1 MVVVSTV
8 IITTFIHICIASTG
22 HWSRLASFSAFQY
35 FIFSLISVFPQTN
48 VTEMDTSS
56 NLNNLLDIPSHILN
70 DAASLL
76 DSIYGISTKDV
87 SSVLASNSSTSA
99 AGSECRVQVTTN
111 PAVTGVTALHN
122 HGQATPP
129 PSADVQSENPF
140 SFRPSKFPPPYSVM
154 TVQPTVVHIANGEC
168 VPVPISPL
176 AQVMQL
182 TPADLPPLPPTP
194 PTSPHSSCPSSPE
207 GSPCTSNTT
216 FHSRSNSTS
225 SISSTASLPSSS
237 SFATNTP
244 KSKDSLRAGDDL
256 PQQDTPPKRRRNKEP
271 AKRIHECNHPGCN
284 KIYTK
289 SSHLKAHQR
298 SHTGEKPYACSWDGC
313 TWKFARSD
321 ELTRHFRKH
330 TGARPFKC
338 QSCDRTFARSDH
350 LTLHLKRHTSGKA

>member
-1 MVVVSTV
+1 
-8 IITTFIHICIASTG
+8 
-22 HWSRLASFSAFQY
+22 
-35 FIFSLISVFPQTN
+35 
-48 VTEMDTSS
+48 MDTSS
-56 NLNNLLDIPSHILN
+56 NLNTLLDIPSHILN

-76 DSIYGISTKDV
+76 DSVYGISTKDV
-87 SSVLASNSSTSA
+87 SSVLASNSTSSA
-99 AGSECRVQVTTN
+99 AGNECRVQVAN

-207 GSPCTSNTT
+207 GSTCTSNTT
-216 FHSRSNSTS
+216 FHSSHSRSNSTS

-244 KSKDSLRAGDDL
+244 KSKESSLQASGEHS
-256 PQQDTPPKRRRNKEP
+256 QQDTPPKRRRNKEP